1 MLLKGPEEPQI
12 RAGSGPRPRLKVKLV
27 ANQALR
33 RLKSKMLDELFPWFD
48 RARKKAYLVKAQLK
62 SKA

>member
-1 MLLKGPEEPQI
+1 MSLKGPDKPQI

-33 RLKSKMLDELFPWFD
+33 RLKSKMLDKLFPKFD
-48 RARKKAYLVKAQLK
+48 KARMNAYLVKSSIK
-62 SKA
+62 K